1 MWIWGLLIGLGLGA
15 LGGGTDGAVGGAILG
30 AAAGA
35 LLRML
40 MRRQDAKASEGELQQ
55 RVTSLEHRLRT
66 LEQRLATWESSGAVA
81 PPAGQ
86 PAPPIISEPFTAVAP
101 EPQPAL
107 ISTVGELTAPAAQP
121 EPIVTAPRP
130 RPARRPA
137 PAVAR
142 QPNFIWRWFTDGNTV
157 VRVGVVLLFIGI
169 AFALKYAYEHTF
181 IPIEARLTGV
191 CLAAVVLLAIG
202 WRLRQSRPGYAL
214 AMQGGGVGVLY
225 LTVFAAFRLYHVLP
239 PEAALAL
246 LFATAVLSAVLA
258 VLQNAQSMAALGASG
273 GFLAPILASTGEG
286 SHVMLFGYYAML
298 DAGILGIAW
307 FKAWRPLNVLGFGFT
322 FGIGTLWGAQYY
334 RPELLGSTEP
344 FLLLF
349 FAMYLAIPILFARRQ
364 APELKRYVDGTLVFG
379 TPLVA
384 FGLQARLMHEV
395 EYGAAFSAIGLS
407 LIYLLLARWLFT
419 RHRDTLRMLVEAFL
433 ALGVV
438 FATLA
443 VPLALDG
450 RWTSATWALEG
461 AAIVW
466 NGVRQ
471 DRRLAR
477 AFGLCL
483 QLLAGFAFLAA
494 IEGPRGDL
502 AVFNSFTLGCAFIAV
517 AGLFSNWF
525 LERHAERLN
534 APELTAA
541 KTVFFW
547 GLAWWIGGALHE
559 IWVRLLDAR
568 LHAVLLFVAATAVL
582 FSLLHPRIAWRLARL
597 PAIALLPLLIPLALA
612 DMGIHAHALQDLGL
626 LAWPLAFAAAAWIL
640 RRHDDEG
647 GRYIDFLHAGQM
659 LLLVVL
665 CSWELNWA
673 INDAVQA
680 SRVWGLIAWALVP
693 ALAVASLSTFAQRL
707 PWPVRGHIPIYM
719 MGAAAPLTIYL
730 CGWIVVTNALSD
742 GTAQP
747 LPYVPVINPLDLA
760 HVAAWLT
767 VVSWIRAMRRL
778 DLADFAADNP
788 LLTYGAIGAVGFV
801 ALNGM
806 LLRALHH
813 FADVPY
819 RLHDMLSSMLV
830 QSALSIFWT
839 VLALCAMVIASRM
852 RVRSLW
858 LTGAGLMAVVVAK
871 LFLVDLFNVGGIA
884 RIVSFIGVAVLML
897 VIGYLSPVPPRKAAA
912 Q

>member
-1 MWIWGLLIGLGLGA
+1 MWFLGLLIGMWLGA
-15 LGGGTDGAVGGAILG
+15 VVGRFEGAVGGALLG
-30 AAAGA
+30 AAAG
-35 LLRML
+35 LGLRQL

-55 RVTSLEHRLRT
+55 RVTTLEQRLRT
-66 LEQRLATWESSGAVA
+66 LERRLATLETSGAAVA
-81 PPAGQ
+81 PVP
-86 PAPPIISEPFTAVAP
+86 PPIPEPFTAVAAAP
-101 EPQPAL
+101 EPATIPAAAEPA
-107 ISTVGELTAPAAQP
+107 IPVAAPEAPA
-121 EPIVTAPRP
+121 TAPRP

-137 PAVAR
+137 PAVER

-191 CLAAVVLLAIG
+191 CAAAIVLLLIG
-202 WRLRQSRPGYAL
+202 WRVRQSRPGYAL
-214 AMQGGGVGVLY
+214 AMQGGGVGVFY

-239 PEAALAL
+239 PEGALAL

-258 VLQNAQSMAALGASG
+258 VLQDAQSMAALGASG

-334 RPELLGSTEP
+334 RPELLSSTEP

-349 FAMYLAIPILFARRQ
+349 FAMYLAVPILFARRQ

-384 FGLQARLMHEV
+384 FGLQARLVHEV

-407 LIYLLLARWLFT
+407 LIYLLLARRLFT

-471 DRRLAR
+471 DRRIAR

-483 QLLAGFAFLAA
+483 QLLAGLAFLAA
-494 IEGPRGDL
+494 FDSPHGDL
-502 AVFNSFTLGCAFIAV
+502 AVLNSFVLGCAFIAV
-517 AGLFSNWF
+517 AALFSNWF
-525 LERHAERLN
+525 LARHADRLH
-534 APELTAA
+534 AAELAGAKAA
-541 KTVFFW
+541 FFW
-547 GLAWWIGGALHE
+547 GLAWWVVGALHE

-568 LHAVLLFVAATAVL
+568 PHAVLLFVAATSML
-582 FSLLHPRIAWRLARL
+582 FSLLHRRIEWRLARL
-597 PAIALLPLLIPLALA
+597 PAIALLPLLMLVMLG
-612 DMGIHAHALQDLGL
+612 DMVVHAHPLQDLGL
-626 LAWPLAFAAAAWIL
+626 LAWPVAFAAAVWIV
-640 RRHDDEG
+640 RRHDEEG

-673 INDAVQA
+673 INDAVRA
-680 SRVWGLIAWALVP
+680 SRIWGLIAWALVP
-693 ALAVASLSTFAQRL
+693 ALAVAGLSSFAQRL

-719 MGAAAPLTIYL
+719 MGAAAPLTVYL

-767 VVSWIRAMRRL
+767 AVSWIRAMRRL
-778 DLADFAADNP
+778 DLADYAADNP
-788 LLTYGAIGAVGFV
+788 LLTYGAIGAVAFV

-819 RLHDMLSSMLV
+819 RLHAMLSSMLV

-839 VLALCAMVIASRM
+839 ALALCAMVIASRM

-858 LTGAGLMAVVVAK
+858 LAGAGLMAVVVAK
-871 LFLVDLFNVGGIA
+871 LFLIDLFNIGGIA

-897 VIGYLSPVPPRKAAA
+897 VIGYVSPVPPRKVEAA